1 MNHTSF
7 GLQVNNEHKED
18 SVSLLLRGFVFHS
31 FRPSLCVSQY
41 PKRHRNGEGAPQT
54 WRGALTH
61 SDALHWNPEL
71 LSMCFCYL
79 LHPSQGASATV
90 KLLFRYAGASK
101 HLECVQTE
109 RERERE
115 SQSERDRERTCQRN
129 CSWIPKLD
137 LVDSNTAGC
146 SKADGKLKGTKSSFG
161 V

>member
-1 MNHTSF
+1 MSTRRIQYHCCCEASF
-7 GLQVNNEHKED
+7 SIPLDPRCVC
-18 SVSLLLRGFVFHS
+18 HS
-31 FRPSLCVSQY
+31 IPRD
-41 PKRHRNGEGAPQT
+41 RNGEGAPQT

-109 RERERE
+109 RERERVRARE
-115 SQSERDRERTCQRN
+115 TEREHVKGIVLGSRN
-129 CSWIPKLD
+129 WTWSIPTPQAVLKQMG
-137 LVDSNTAGC
+137 N
-146 SKADGKLKGTKSSFG
+146 SKAQSPVSGCEDFSL
-161 V
+161 